1 VNVAVYFAQILK
13 IFAKTMVN
21 FSALVMRP
29 HPHAVRLRGAQ
40 CKTWARGPFEKWY
53 YDVIVFSRPCY
64 DSGRAQM
71 YSAALTRE
79 LSTFANDREE
89 IC

>member
-40 CKTWARGPFEKWY
+40 CKTWARGPFEKW
-53 YDVIVFSRPCY
+53 
-64 DSGRAQM
+64 
-71 YSAALTRE
+71 
-79 LSTFANDREE
+79 
-89 IC
+89 

>member
-1 VNVAVYFAQILK
+1 MLYAYAGPNA
-13 IFAKTMVN
+13 
-21 FSALVMRP
+21 RP
-29 HPHAVRLRGAQ
+29 GRGAPL
-40 CKTWARGPFEKWY
+40 RSDN
-53 YDVIVFSRPCY
+53 DVIVFSRPCY